1 MSNTISNTNSP
12 NPLQHIDQ
20 LNEAESTN
28 ATGSKKA
35 TQAARQGNAAD
46 INDLGISKDGNS
58 PTLAAPSN
66 TVAKDIS
73 GLLNKL
79 PGDGDNAAV
88 DMFAVMSLM
97 HKMSTENR
105 KADREDRLNRMDEMV
120 TAMESKVENLR
131 KAANKA
137 FEAAAIQG
145 AVQIGSGLIQ
155 MGAAGM
161 AMKASNTSASYA
173 DQATAAT
180 KNGMTKTAEF
190 FSKAATAAST
200 KAQSIN
206 QAGSALGNV
215 AGGIGQIAAA
225 GSTRESEM
233 AKADAEADQ
242 GHSDVSRQ
250 QMDNLREA
258 EQAWRDMMKDIR
270 SQLEQQI
277 QQDSQTRRNILQI

>member
-12 NPLQHIDQ
+12 NPLQHLDQ
-20 LNEAESTN
+20 LNEAESAN
-28 ATGSKKA
+28 ATSSKKNLH
-35 TQAARQGNAAD
+35 TARQGNAAD
-46 INDLGISKDGNS
+46 INDHGISTDGNS
-58 PTLAAPSN
+58 PTLAPPKNKA
-66 TVAKDIS
+66 AQDIA

-79 PGDGDNAAV
+79 PGDGDNAAT

-131 KAANKA
+131 KAASKA

-161 AMKASNTSASYA
+161 SMKASSTSSAYA
-173 DQATAAT
+173 DKATAAT
-180 KNGMTKTAEF
+180 NNG
-190 FSKAATAAST
+190 ATNMAKFYSQAAASAGA
-200 KAQSIN
+200 KAQATT
-206 QAGSALGNV
+206 QVGAGLGGV
-215 AGGIGQIAAA
+215 AGGIGGIASA
-225 GSTRESEM
+225 GATRESEL

-270 SQLEQQI
+270 SQLEQLI